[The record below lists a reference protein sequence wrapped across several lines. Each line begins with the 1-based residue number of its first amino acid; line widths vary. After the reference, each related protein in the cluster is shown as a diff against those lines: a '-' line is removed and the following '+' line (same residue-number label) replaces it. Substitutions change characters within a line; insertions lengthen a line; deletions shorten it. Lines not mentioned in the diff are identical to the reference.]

1 MPSTCSRSFRPVGWL
16 QHTLLAGC
24 VSQVLGEVI
33 WKQVA
38 DMTGL
43 WAATGPLLTVTERCW
58 TPLVKGQ
65 VCTRIEPLPP
75 AIGLN
80 EDACRAQC
88 VENPACS
95 GMNYYPSFQDC
106 RLFSNADCSPLVNSS
121 MSDVVHQRLQTCEED
136 TAIMLGPCIDASQ
149 PASCPE
155 SQVWY
160 SRDAGL
166 SWLRKTNAETPW
178 PKREGHSITKV
189 NSTLVIMGGTVN
201 LERRNDVWA
210 SLDLG
215 LTWKQ
220 QTSAADW
227 MARNEFG
234 VAVVDNRIVLMG
246 GASFMLFNDV
256 WASDD
261 AGKNWTSLP
270 AAPWSP
276 RLRFG
281 VVALPQHIV
290 LMGGLSEDGLRDDVW
305 SSSDGGQSWVL
316 RSMTS
321 PWTARAYPAV
331 VPLSDDSI
339 ILFGG
344 SDVNGAKSDVW
355 RGTYT
360 GRVWTAVQGV
370 SAWAPRSMIGYGRL
384 RNNSILLVGG
394 RASSPY
400 MDVWVTA
407 LFTSTTTTTST
418 TSTSTSSTTT
428 TDFTSNST
436 DSMSTTA
443 TAVAF
448 TEPSGTTS
456 TTSKAVQTTLTTTI
470 FDVLPMFPEDPSQL
484 TGQEFLS
491 ITSTITTTAHQMSGY
506 TGMSVSVGTPAP
518 QETDLSWMLVGLG
531 CGIAAVT
538 AVALIAGLTLR
549 ALGIIGG
556 GSAPVT
562 NFDSIGATSSSATPG
577 SSRGS
582 PSPQRKN
589 MASPQRPPPRFE
601 TPVKK
606 PSSGTVSGK
615 QDGTGTSRTMT
626 PSSAQ
631 SSATRTPLRGGVG
644 LHDTD

>member
-1 MPSTCSRSFRPVGWL
+1 
-16 QHTLLAGC
+16 
-24 VSQVLGEVI
+24 
-33 WKQVA
+33 
-38 DMTGL
+38 MTGL

-65 VCTRIEPLPP
+65 VCSRTQPLPP
-75 AIGLN
+75 ATGLN

-106 RLFSNADCSPLVNSS
+106 RLFSNTDCSPLVNSS

-166 SWLRKTNAETPW
+166 SWLRKADAETPW

-189 NSTLVIMGGTVN
+189 NSTLIIMGGTVN

-210 SLDLG
+210 SHDLG

-234 VAVVDNRIVLMG
+234 VAVVGHRIVLMG

-305 SSSDGGQSWVL
+305 SSLDGGQSWVL

-331 VPLSDDSI
+331 VALSDDSI

-355 RGTYT
+355 RGTHT

-370 SAWAPRSMIGYGRL
+370 SAWEPRSMIGYGRL
-384 RNNSILLVGG
+384 RNDTILLVGG

-418 TSTSTSSTTT
+418 TSTSTSSTAT
-428 TDFTSNST
+428 TDGTTNST
-436 DSMSTTA
+436 DGMSTPLIALASRETS
-443 TAVAF
+443 
-448 TEPSGTTS
+448 ETTS
-456 TTSKAVQTTLTTTI
+456 TSTKAVPITLTTTN
-470 FDVLPMFPEDPSQL
+470 FNPLPALPVLQEAPSQL

-491 ITSTITTTAHQMSGY
+491 TTSAITTTARQMSGY
-506 TGMSVSVGTPAP
+506 TGMSVSLGTPAP
-518 QETDLSWMLVGLG
+518 KETDLSWMIVGLG

-538 AVALIAGLTLR
+538 AVAAIAGLTLR
-549 ALGIIGG
+549 ALGIIGN

-562 NFDSIGATSSSATPG
+562 DFDSIGATSLSPATHGPSRVSA
-577 SSRGS
+577 
-582 PSPQRKN
+582 SPQRKN
-589 MASPQRPPPRFE
+589 MASPQRPPSRFE

-606 PSSGTVSGK
+606 PSSGTMSGK
-615 QDGTGTSRTMT
+615 QEGTGTSRTIT

-631 SSATRTPLRGGVG
+631 SSATRTPLQGGVG
-644 LHDTD
+644 LQDTD